1 MINNNLVLKGIV
13 LSAMPVGDYDKRLSI
28 LTQER
33 GKIVAF
39 ARGARRPNNQL
50 VAAANPFCFGEFELY
65 QGKNAYTLSKAN
77 IQNYFRDL
85 ANDIST
91 AYYGFYFLEFASY
104 FCQENVENLE
114 FLKLIYQSLRAL
126 ESPRFD
132 NKLVKAIFELKALT
146 IEGIAP
152 MMFHCIGCHT
162 TEKLNYFSI
171 ERSGIVCQ
179 KCKKDIHVYKISDAT
194 RYTMQYIISQRIEK
208 LYTFKLTDEI
218 LSELSYIIKKFIDY
232 HIQHRFKSLEI
243 IEQDVYNYKS

>member
-1 MINNNLVLKGIV
+1 MNNNNLVLKGIV
-13 LSAMPVGDYDKRLSI
+13 LSAMPVGDYDKRLCI

-39 ARGARRPNNQL
+39 AKGARRPNNQL

-85 ANDIST
+85 TNDIST
-91 AYYGFYFLEFASY
+91 AYYGFYFLEFANY

-126 ESPRFD
+126 ESHKFD
-132 NKLVKAIFELKALT
+132 NKLVRVIFELKVLT

-152 MMFHCIGCHT
+152 MVFRCIGCHT
-162 TEKLNYFSI
+162 SEELNYFSI
-171 ERSGIVCQ
+171 EHSGILCP
-179 KCKKDIHVYKISDAT
+179 KCKKNAKVYKISDAT
-194 RYTMQYIISQRIEK
+194 RYTMQFIISQKIEK
-208 LYTFKLTDEI
+208 LYTFKLSDEI
-218 LSELSYIIKKFIDY
+218 LSEIRYVVKKFIDY
-232 HIQHRFKSLEI
+232 HIQHKFKSLEI